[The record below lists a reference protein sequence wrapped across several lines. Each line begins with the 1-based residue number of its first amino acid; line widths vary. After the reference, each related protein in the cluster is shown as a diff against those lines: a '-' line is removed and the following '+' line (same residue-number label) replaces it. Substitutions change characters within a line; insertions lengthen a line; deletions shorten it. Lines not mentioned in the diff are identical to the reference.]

1 MTLKQTPP
9 GAVSVFV
16 SPDIK
21 AGTWGAAQGRFLLV
35 SMSCVILGGAD
46 QDHGGGMELSFG
58 NREDPEEWMR
68 LVEQVREQLPGL
80 ETGAALEAHRD
91 TVMELVLKRSV
102 EAFRC

>member
-1 MTLKQTPP
+1 
-9 GAVSVFV
+9 
-16 SPDIK
+16 
-21 AGTWGAAQGRFLLV
+21 
-35 SMSCVILGGAD
+35 
-46 QDHGGGMELSFG
+46 MELSFG

-102 EAFRC
+102 EDFRH